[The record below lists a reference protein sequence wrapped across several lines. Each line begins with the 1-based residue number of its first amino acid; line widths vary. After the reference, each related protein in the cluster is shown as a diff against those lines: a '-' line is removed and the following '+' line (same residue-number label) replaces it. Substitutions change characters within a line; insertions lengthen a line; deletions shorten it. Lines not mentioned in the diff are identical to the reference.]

1 MAYFDKYGVEF
12 SDDRK
17 TLVKCPKDFQGE
29 YVIPNNITSIGDA
42 AFEDCYGLV
51 NVEIPNSVTIIG
63 KHAFAGCVRL
73 MSLTI
78 PNSVAS
84 IGDAAIWA
92 CPDLASIVV
101 EAGNS
106 TYDSRNNCN
115 AIIETASNTLLWG
128 CQNTSIPNSVNRI
141 GEGAF
146 YHCTGLRWIDLPD
159 SVTSIEEWAFGNCE
173 FTSIWIP
180 NSVTRIGDSAFE
192 HSALTSVI
200 IPNSVINIGDG
211 AFFGCSSLTNITIR
225 DGVKSIGEAA
235 FAYCVSLRYIEIPN
249 SVESIGER
257 AFEDCKGLTGI
268 TIHDGVKE
276 IGNEA
281 FRNCT
286 SLTHIK
292 IPSSIIQMGENVFIG
307 CTDLNFV
314 DEYGVEFSNNRKVL
328 IKCPEVLCGEYVIPN
343 GVTSIGESAFSGCS
357 NLTRV
362 MIPNNVT
369 YIGINAFFGCKSLT
383 CVEIPNSVTYVGN
396 GAFQR
401 CCSLTKVI
409 IPGSIMNRGEDAF
422 RECSQFR
429 IFDEYGVEF
438 SDDCRTLI
446 KCPQD
451 LQGAYSIPEGVEI
464 LERGSFQEC
473 NELTALSIPMSVHKI
488 EQFAIRSCD
497 KLTSLVIPDSIT
509 EIGNGNFSNL
519 GEMRSIVIGNSVYYL
534 ENCFGSCSALCSI
547 VGHDRLRLSLIND
560 DLFETPWYQLH
571 PKGAVIIGATFIKYK
586 LSPNEQLKEYKL
598 PDNVLYIASGA
609 FDDCPELESIDFNNA
624 IIVECS
630 LPDGVSSIKAT
641 GNALQETESF
651 DNTLWFKNHQ
661 SGCVN
666 IGSLLYRYK
675 ADEGK
680 YPRVISIPDNTIV
693 INKKAFYALYQYT
706 DETREDVIPFAILC
720 DENLTTIGES
730 AVEGSGISNIILFEK
745 LVQIH
750 KNAFSNSMLKAI
762 SLPESLRE
770 IGEEAFL
777 GCKLTSISIPESI
790 TYIPK
795 RAFYANKSLASVSFS
810 PYITGVEVIGEE
822 AFAECNIV
830 SLYIPPTV
838 REIDDKA
845 FYNNYLR
852 NLCLSEGVET
862 IGYGVFASNQ
872 SADSY
877 RYLELPSS
885 IQQLGMAFW
894 RTWDEEAGLYMGEFY
909 PASSRDTNAVETLVI
924 NCDVNFFQLASVFKN
939 NLRTVII
946 NDGVTS
952 IPIECFI
959 DCENLKNVILPSTL
973 QTIRERAFM
982 GCESL
987 ETLVLPSSINELW
1000 AISLPQNIKKV
1011 ILYSGKLLLKIGV
1024 RMKNRYNYFIENKV
1038 FVDANGNEIVPELM
1052 IYELGEQNDNGIF
1065 RFKGEN
1071 YDIVK
1076 VDDFEDDEDY
1086 CELLSEADDN
1096 YDDRPSYSQYG
1107 GYNDFDDD
1115 TINSAFEGDPE
1126 ATWNID

>member
-1 MAYFDKYGVEF
+1 MAYIDK
-12 SDDRK
+12 
-17 TLVKCPKDFQGE
+17 
-29 YVIPNNITSIGDA
+29 
-42 AFEDCYGLV
+42 
-51 NVEIPNSVTIIG
+51 
-63 KHAFAGCVRL
+63 
-73 MSLTI
+73 
-78 PNSVAS
+78 
-84 IGDAAIWA
+84 
-92 CPDLASIVV
+92 
-101 EAGNS
+101 
-106 TYDSRNNCN
+106 
-115 AIIETASNTLLWG
+115 
-128 CQNTSIPNSVNRI
+128 
-141 GEGAF
+141 
-146 YHCTGLRWIDLPD
+146 
-159 SVTSIEEWAFGNCE
+159 
-173 FTSIWIP
+173 
-180 NSVTRIGDSAFE
+180 
-192 HSALTSVI
+192 
-200 IPNSVINIGDG
+200 
-211 AFFGCSSLTNITIR
+211 
-225 DGVKSIGEAA
+225 
-235 FAYCVSLRYIEIPN
+235 
-249 SVESIGER
+249 
-257 AFEDCKGLTGI
+257 
-268 TIHDGVKE
+268 
-276 IGNEA
+276 
-281 FRNCT
+281 
-286 SLTHIK
+286 
-292 IPSSIIQMGENVFIG
+292 
-307 CTDLNFV
+307 
-314 DEYGVEFSNNRKVL
+314 
-328 IKCPEVLCGEYVIPN
+328 
-343 GVTSIGESAFSGCS
+343 
-357 NLTRV
+357 
-362 MIPNNVT
+362 
-369 YIGINAFFGCKSLT
+369 
-383 CVEIPNSVTYVGN
+383 
-396 GAFQR
+396 
-401 CCSLTKVI
+401 
-409 IPGSIMNRGEDAF
+409 
-422 RECSQFR
+422 
-429 IFDEYGVEF
+429 YGVEF

-509 EIGNGNFSNL
+509 EIGNGNFYNL

-571 PKGAVIIGATFIKYK
+571 PEGAVIIGATLIKYK

-598 PDNVLYIASGA
+598 PDNVLYIASDA
-609 FDDCPELESIDFNNA
+609 FDDCPELESVDFNNA

-651 DNTLWFKNHQ
+651 DNTIWFKNQ
-661 SGCVN
+661 PSGCVN

-730 AVEGSGISNIILFEK
+730 AFEGSGISNIILFEK

-762 SLPESLRE
+762 SLPGSLRE

-795 RAFYANKSLASVSFS
+795 RAFYANRNLVSVSFS
-810 PYITGVEVIGEE
+810 PFISGVEVIEEE
-822 AFAECNIV
+822 AFAECDIR
-830 SLYIPPTV
+830 SIFIPDTI
-838 REIDDKA
+838 RRIECKA
-845 FYNNYLR
+845 FYNNNALT
-852 NLCLSEGVET
+852 NIFISEGVEV
-862 IGYGVFASNQ
+862 IDSCAFA
-872 SADSY
+872 ADDAY
-877 RYLELPSS
+877 FNILKIPSS
-885 IQQLGMAFW
+885 VNKIGMGAFN
-894 RTWDEEAGLYMGEFY
+894 RYSYSEPL
-909 PASSRDTNAVETLVI
+909 RTLVI
-924 NCDVNFFQLASVFKN
+924 GTDIDFHWDRIGVMLE
-939 NLRTVII
+939 TVIFEE
-946 NDGVTS
+946 GVS
-952 IPIECFI
+952 IVAAEAFV

-1011 ILYSGKLLLKIGV
+1011 ILQSGKLLLKIGF
-1024 RMKNRYNYFIENKV
+1024 RMKKRYNYFIENKV

-1086 CELLSEADDN
+1086 CELHSEADDN